1 MIKASQSALWIS
13 IVCLT
18 FCAIE
23 ILRRFEAVTALI
35 AETVEHFQIVS
46 FEGCLALMWEQ
57 KESSRQT
64 LKGHNTIHMYVI

>member
-1 MIKASQSALWIS
+1 MIKPSQLALWIS

-18 FCAIE
+18 FCI
-23 ILRRFEAVTALI
+23 
-35 AETVEHFQIVS
+35 QIVS

-64 LKGHNTIHMYVI
+64 LKGHNTIHMYVIEISEG